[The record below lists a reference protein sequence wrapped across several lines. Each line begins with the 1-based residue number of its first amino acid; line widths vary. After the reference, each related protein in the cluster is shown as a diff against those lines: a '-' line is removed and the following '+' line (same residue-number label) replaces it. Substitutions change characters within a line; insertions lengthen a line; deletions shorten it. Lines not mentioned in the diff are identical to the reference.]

1 MAVLLD
7 TSVAIYV
14 RDSDV
19 FAARLEGLD
28 ARPLLS
34 AVTRV
39 ELENGVYD
47 SAWASVRRANLDAML
62 RHMASLD
69 FGEAE
74 IAAYRAIVAEAGYS
88 RRRVVDR
95 MIAATAIANGLTLAT
110 LNPADVRDIPGLA
123 LEAWPS
129 PASVPPAPQ

>member
-7 TSVAIYV
+7 TSVAVYV
-14 RDSDV
+14 RDSDL
-19 FAARLEGLD
+19 FAARLEGLE

-39 ELENGVYD
+39 ELENGVYRD
-47 SAWASVRRANLDAML
+47 PAWAPVRRANLDAML

-69 FGEAE
+69 FGETE
-74 IAAYRAIVAEAGYS
+74 ILAYRAIVAELGYS
-88 RRRVVDR
+88 RRRVIDR

-110 LNPADVRDIPGLA
+110 LNPADIRDVPGLA
-123 LEAWPS
+123 FEAWPN
-129 PASVPPAPQ
+129 PAAS

>member
-1 MAVLLD
+1 LAVLLD

-39 ELENGVYD
+39 ELENGVYRD
-47 SAWASVRRANLDAML
+47 QAWAPVRRANLDAML

-74 IAAYRAIVAEAGYS
+74 IAAYRAIIAELGYS
-88 RRRVVDR
+88 RRRVIDR
-95 MIAATAIANGLTLAT
+95 MIAATAIANGLTLAA
-110 LNPADVRDIPGLA
+110 LNPADVRDVPGLA
-123 LEAWPS
+123 LEAWPN
-129 PASVPPAPQ
+129 PVPS

>member
-1 MAVLLD
+1 MLLD
-7 TSVAIYV
+7 TSVAVYV

-39 ELENGVYD
+39 ELENGVYRD
-47 SAWASVRRANLDAML
+47 PAWAPVRRANLDAML

-74 IAAYRAIVAEAGYS
+74 ILAYRAIVAELGYS
-88 RRRVVDR
+88 GRRVVDR

-110 LNPADVRDIPGLA
+110 LNPAAVRDVPGLA
-123 LEAWPS
+123 LEAWPN
-129 PASVPPAPQ
+129 PVPS

>member
-1 MAVLLD
+1 MLLD

-14 RDSDV
+14 RDNDV

-39 ELENGVYD
+39 ELENGIYRD
-47 SAWASVRRANLDAML
+47 PAWAPVRRANLDAML

-74 IAAYRAIVAEAGYS
+74 IGAYRAIVAELGYS
-88 RRRVVDR
+88 RRRVIDR

-110 LNPADVRDIPGLA
+110 LNPADVRDVPGLA
-123 LEAWPS
+123 LEAWPD
-129 PASVPPAPQ
+129 PVAS